1 MGSPCEVKDM
11 VDSKIQQAALTY
23 ALTTQPLDP
32 DQGWRREDVQLAFMA
47 GMESLAIPRLLS
59 LPEVARTLNV
69 SASTIHDL
77 VRHGEL
83 AFVHAGRGTERR
95 HLTFSQ
101 DEVASFIKRHTQ
113 RDYVVPAPKTSRYG
127 TRKRAHELA
136 VERATSDEGSFM
148 AQYEARRAMAK
159 SRKK

>member
-1 MGSPCEVKDM
+1 MNRTYF
-11 VDSKIQQAALTY
+11 QQAALTY
-23 ALTTQPLDP
+23 AGATQPLDP

-47 GMESLAIPRLLS
+47 GMQSLAIPRLLS

-77 VRHGEL
+77 VRYGEL

-95 HLTFSQ
+95 RLTFSQ

-113 RDYVVPAPKTSRYG
+113 RDYLVSAPKTSRYG

-148 AQYEARRAMAK
+148 AQYEARRAAAK
-159 SRKK
+159 EAKKK

>member
-1 MGSPCEVKDM
+1 M

-47 GMESLAIPRLLS
+47 GMEALPIPRLLS

-95 HLTFSQ
+95 RLTFSQ
-101 DEVASFIKRHTQ
+101 EEVASFIKRHTK
-113 RDYVVPAPKTSRYG
+113 RDYAVLAPKTGRHGS
-127 TRKRAHELA
+127 RKRAHELA

-148 AQYEARRAMAK
+148 AQYESRRVAANA
-159 SRKK
+159 RKK

>member
-1 MGSPCEVKDM
+1 M

-23 ALTTQPLDP
+23 ARTTQPLDP
-32 DQGWRREDVQLAFMA
+32 DQGWRSEDVQLAFMA
-47 GMESLAIPRLLS
+47 GMEALAVPRLLS

-69 SASTIHDL
+69 STSTIHDL
-77 VRHGEL
+77 VRHGDL

-101 DEVASFIKRHTQ
+101 DEVASFVKRHTR
-113 RDYVVPAPKTSRYG
+113 RDYAVSAPKTTRYG

-136 VERATSDEGSFM
+136 VERAISDEGSFM
-148 AQYEARRAMAK
+148 AQYEARRAAAK
-159 SRKK
+159 AKKK

>member
-1 MGSPCEVKDM
+1 MNKTYF
-11 VDSKIQQAALTY
+11 QQAALTY
-23 ALTTQPLDP
+23 VHTTQPLDP

-77 VRHGEL
+77 VCHGEL

-101 DEVASFIKRHTQ
+101 DEVASFIKRHTR
-113 RDYVVPAPKTSRYG
+113 RDYAVPALKTARHGS
-127 TRKRAHELA
+127 RKRAHELA

-148 AQYEARRAMAK
+148 AQYEARRAAAK
-159 SRKK
+159 AKKK

>member
-1 MGSPCEVKDM
+1 MNKTYF
-11 VDSKIQQAALTY
+11 QQAALTY
-23 ALTTQPLDP
+23 ARITQPLDP

-47 GMESLAIPRLLS
+47 GMEALAIPRLLS

-95 HLTFSQ
+95 RLTFSQ
-101 DEVASFIKRHTQ
+101 DEVASFIKRHTK
-113 RDYVVPAPKTSRYG
+113 RDYAGPAPRTARHGS
-127 TRKRAHELA
+127 RKRAHELA
-136 VERATSDEGSFM
+136 VERATASGGDFT
-148 AQYEARRAMAK
+148 AQREARRAAAK
-159 SRKK
+159 AKKK